1 MILRVLANKPTFKTV
16 EFSDGF
22 NVVWADRTKESTKKD
37 SRNGLGKTTLIEI
50 IHFCL
55 GATAYK
61 EKGLTIG
68 PLLGW
73 EFSLELRINEQVV
86 RVSRSTDNPGVVHIE
101 GNTTGWPISPKAD
114 RRTGRPGYNI
124 KEWISVLGAL
134 YFGLPTNEENKYQ
147 PTFRSL
153 ISFFIRRQKEAFI
166 TPFEHH
172 RRQMEW
178 DKQANNAFLL
188 GLGWEQASE
197 LQELKD
203 RKKGMQDFLKAA
215 RAGVVK
221 DFVGS
226 LGELEAKRVR
236 LSAQANRD
244 EESLQ
249 SFKVHPQYERIR
261 ADANRMTREIHEMT
275 NSNVMDQYLL
285 ELYEKSLVE
294 EEPPASS
301 VVEQVYN
308 KAGVALS
315 GITLRRLEEVREFH
329 RQVIE
334 NRRRFLAA
342 EIDRL
347 KRVIAQR
354 DNDAKAKTEERSALM
369 NILKT
374 HGALE
379 EYTLL
384 QKQHMD
390 TVNELNSVTASIE
403 TIRSVNASK
412 SELNITREVLQQK
425 ARLDYDERRLIR
437 EQAISLFNSYSE
449 FLYSAPGRLVLDI
462 GPTGFRFDVEI
473 ERSGSSGISNMKIFC
488 YDLMLAKLWAERKPS
503 PRLLIHDSTIFDGVD
518 ERQRA
523 LALELAA
530 RESKTAGFQYICTL
544 NSDYV
549 PWNEFPPQFDLLK
562 YIKLRLTDE
571 SADGCLLG
579 IRY

>member
-1 MILRVLANKPTFKTV
+1 MILRLLANQPTFKTV
-16 EFSDGF
+16 EFSEGF

-55 GATAYK
+55 GATAHK
-61 EKGLTIG
+61 GKGLTVE

-86 RVSRSTDNPGVVHIE
+86 RVSRSTDNPRVVHIE
-101 GNTTGWPISPKAD
+101 GNTEGWPISPKID
-114 RRTGRPGYNI
+114 RKTGRLGYNI
-124 KEWISVLGAL
+124 KEWTSILGAL
-134 YFGLPTNEENKYQ
+134 YFGLSINGENKYQ

-153 ISFFIRRQKEAFI
+153 ISFLIRRQKEAFI

-172 RRQMEW
+172 RRQIEW
-178 DKQANNAFLL
+178 DIQINNAFLL
-188 GLGWEQASE
+188 GLGWEQAFE

-226 LGELEAKRVR
+226 LGELEARRVR
-236 LSAQANRD
+236 LSAQVNRE

-249 SFKVHPQYERIR
+249 SFKVCPQYERIR
-261 ADANRMTREIHEMT
+261 ADANRLTQEIHEMM
-275 NSNVMDQYLL
+275 NSNMMDQQLL
-285 ELYEKSLVE
+285 DLYEKSHAE

-301 VVEQVYN
+301 AVEQAYN
-308 KAGVALS
+308 EAGIALP
-315 GITLRRLEEVREFH
+315 GVTLRRLEEVKEFH
-329 RQVIE
+329 RQIIE
-334 NRRRFLAA
+334 NRHRFLAA
-342 EIDRL
+342 EIERL
-347 KRVIAQR
+347 RRIIDER
-354 DNDAKAKTEERSALM
+354 DTHVRTKTEERSTLF

-390 TVNELNSVTASIE
+390 TVNELNSVISSIA
-403 TIRSVNASK
+403 TVRSVNTSE
-412 SELNITREVLQQK
+412 SELKIAREVLQQK
-425 ARLDYDERRLIR
+425 ARLDYDERHLVR
-437 EQAISLFNSYSE
+437 EQAISIFNSYSE
-449 FLYSAPGRLVLDI
+449 FLYSVPGRLVLDV
-462 GPTGFRFDVEI
+462 GPAGFRFDVEI
-473 ERSGSSGISNMKIFC
+473 ERSGSSGIDNMKIFC
-488 YDLMLAKLWAERKPS
+488 YDIMLARLWAERKPS

-530 RESKTAGFQYICTL
+530 RESEGTGFQYICTL
-544 NSDYV
+544 NSDNV
-549 PWNEFPPQFDLLK
+549 PWDEFSPQFDLSK
-562 YIKLRLTDE
+562 YIKLNLTDE